1 MEAPRQSPTVLVHL
15 ASGIGNI
22 VLSTPLLAALDQM
35 DFVIDVLIEADY
47 PQTADLLRHWSVVR
61 EVYGGL
67 SRKSLRQGYN
77 FLIPAIPPFY
87 WRNFVGFYRGIARQ
101 VSRPPDELFYQDEQ
115 EYYLSFAR
123 ALGFPETSRPFYRL
137 PISSSAR
144 YGVTSRTLVIL
155 PGSKT
160 GEMTAKRWPHFS
172 ELAEAFEDVAVVG
185 TLDDLHRH
193 DGTPFRFPAHARL
206 FIDRLTLRE
215 TAELLASAGA
225 VVGNDSGLTHIAGAV
240 GSLTF
245 MLFGPTPDKTLGHF
259 PPNVKVL
266 RSGFECEPCWLRA
279 RFQACRAQITCLHQ
293 LSVEAIEAEVRK
305 VI

>member
-1 MEAPRQSPTVLVHL
+1 MEAPRQSSTVLVHL

-22 VLSTPLLAALDQM
+22 VLSTPLLAALNQM
-35 DFVIDVLIEADY
+35 DFVSDVLIDADY

-61 EVYGGL
+61 DIYDW
-67 SRKSLRQGYN
+67 RARTSLRQDYD

-87 WRNFVGFYRGIARQ
+87 WRKFAGFYRGVARLVQ
-101 VSRPPDELFYQDEQ
+101 RPPDRLFYQDEQ

-123 ALGFPETSRPFYRL
+123 SLGFPDTGKPFYRL
-137 PISSSAR
+137 PISASAK
-144 YGVTSRTLVIL
+144 YGVTARTLVIL

-160 GEMTAKRWPHFS
+160 GEMTVKRWPHFTQ
-172 ELAEAFEDVAVVG
+172 LAEAFANVAVVG
-185 TLDDLHRH
+185 TQDDMHRH
-193 DGTPFRFPAHARL
+193 DGTPFRFPSHARL
-206 FIDRLTLRE
+206 FIDRLRLRE
-215 TAELLASAGA
+215 TAELLAGAGA

-245 MLFGPTPDKTLGHF
+245 MLFGPTPDKALGHF

-266 RSGFECEPCWLRA
+266 RSGLECEPCWLQA
-279 RFQACRAQITCLHQ
+279 RFHACKKQITCLQQ
-293 LSVEAIEAEVRK
+293 LSVEAVEAELRK